1 MATGILFSRANSRLE
16 TPQLKPL
23 DILRQN
29 LEFINF
35 PIKKIERER
44 ERERE
49 RELLQS
55 MKWRTWWEEWK
66 KASYRLRKLQQTLDE
81 REPRE
86 TNSSIST
93 STTAARLQLQN
104 IPPPNIPTYL
114 PTYCTNLPT
123 CLPLQPD
130 SNIIVEPP
138 APVLWTKQ
146 NPRTVFAVISRVL

>member
-1 MATGILFSRANSRLE
+1 VATGIIFSRANSRLE
-16 TPQLKPL
+16 TPQLRPL

-29 LEFINF
+29 LEIINF

-49 RELLQS
+49 RDAAEHEMAELRS
-55 MKWRTWWEEWK
+55 RMK

-93 STTAARLQLQN
+93 STTAARLQLQT
-104 IPPPNIPTYL
+104 IPPPNHTYLPTYL
-114 PTYCTNLPT
+114 PTAST
-123 CLPLQPD
+123 CLP
-130 SNIIVEPP
+130 
-138 APVLWTKQ
+138 AY
-146 NPRTVFAVISRVL
+146 RISQIPIAS